1 MELETSG
8 WRMSLR
14 VRLDARPGDGSGW
27 TVRRK
32 ETRMTPRP
40 RLHPAYLAAALIFAV
55 LLVSAGLRSTPGVLM
70 LPLEEAFGWSRSTV
84 SLAAGVGILFYGLTG
99 PFAAALMQGL
109 GVRRVVISALAL
121 MASATLAST
130 LMREPWQYVATWGV
144 AAGIGSGAL
153 AMTLAAT
160 VVNRWFVA
168 RRSLMMGLLTAA
180 TATGN
185 LIFLPMLALLA
196 EDGGWRRAAAATGL
210 AALALIPL
218 VWRFLPEKPS
228 DRGLAPLGAATPHEG
243 PPTPAGGALALAF
256 GALTRAARNPTFW
269 LLFTGFFICGLTT
282 NGLVGAHLIAMCA
295 DQGMAQVQAAGLLA
309 VMGVFDLAG
318 TTASGWLTD
327 RYDPRRLLAIYYTFR
342 GLALVALPFSDFSLL
357 ALGVFAVFFGLD
369 WIATVPPTA
378 RLATEAFG
386 LREGPIVFGWIAA
399 GHQAGA
405 ATAAITAGV
414 MRASQGRYLEA
425 FVLAGLTALIAA
437 VASLMIRRGVVSA
450 AA

>member
-1 MELETSG
+1 ME
-8 WRMSLR
+8 
-14 VRLDARPGDGSGW
+14 P
-27 TVRRK
+27 
-32 ETRMTPRP
+32 
-40 RLHPAYLAAALIFAV
+40 PA
-55 LLVSAGLRSTPGVLM
+55 P
-70 LPLEEAFGWSRSTV
+70 
-84 SLAAGVGILFYGLTG
+84 
-99 PFAAALMQGL
+99 
-109 GVRRVVISALAL
+109 
-121 MASATLAST
+121 
-130 LMREPWQYVATWGV
+130 
-144 AAGIGSGAL
+144 
-153 AMTLAAT
+153 
-160 VVNRWFVA
+160 
-168 RRSLMMGLLTAA
+168 
-180 TATGN
+180 
-185 LIFLPMLALLA
+185 A
-196 EDGGWRRAAAATGL
+196 E
-210 AALALIPL
+210 
-218 VWRFLPEKPS
+218 
-228 DRGLAPLGAATPHEG
+228 
-243 PPTPAGGALALAF
+243 GALALAF
-256 GALTRAARNPTFW
+256 GALSRAARTRTFW

-357 ALGVFAVFFGLD
+357 ALGLFAVFFGLD

-437 VASLMIRRGVVSA
+437 VASLMIRRGVVA
-450 AA
+450 AAA

>member
-1 MELETSG
+1 M
-8 WRMSLR
+8 
-14 VRLDARPGDGSGW
+14 
-27 TVRRK
+27 
-32 ETRMTPRP
+32 
-40 RLHPAYLAAALIFAV
+40 
-55 LLVSAGLRSTPGVLM
+55 
-70 LPLEEAFGWSRSTV
+70 
-84 SLAAGVGILFYGLTG
+84 
-99 PFAAALMQGL
+99 
-109 GVRRVVISALAL
+109 
-121 MASATLAST
+121 
-130 LMREPWQYVATWGV
+130 
-144 AAGIGSGAL
+144 
-153 AMTLAAT
+153 
-160 VVNRWFVA
+160 
-168 RRSLMMGLLTAA
+168 
-180 TATGN
+180 
-185 LIFLPMLALLA
+185 
-196 EDGGWRRAAAATGL
+196 
-210 AALALIPL
+210 AALALSPL
-218 VWRFLPEKPS
+218 VWKFLPERPS
-228 DRGLAPLGAATPHEG
+228 DRGLAPVGAPGDHVE
-243 PPTPAGGALALAF
+243 PPAPAGGTLTLAF
-256 GALTRAARNPTFW
+256 GALARAARTRTFW

-282 NGLVGAHLIAMCA
+282 NGLVGTHLIAMCA

-357 ALGVFAVFFGLD
+357 ALGLFAVFFGLD